1 MCRSSSRRED
11 DLILMNKKKSIF
23 PARKLTAGVGEGEAL
38 VTENSL
44 TFWGGMDPT
53 TGTIIDAQHEL
64 CGKKVSGK
72 VLVFPYGAGSSSG
85 CGVIM
90 EMVRLGTHPAA
101 MVNVEKDPVLALGPI
116 LAQELYGRSFPIVTV
131 SKTVFKHFRKGDTL
145 KVDAKKGRIVCFRKE
160 LDK

>member
-1 MCRSSSRRED
+1 MS
-11 DLILMNKKKSIF
+11 KKKSIF

-38 VTENSL
+38 VTENPL

-53 TGTIIDAQHEL
+53 TGTIIDAHHEL

-116 LAQELYGRSFPIVTV
+116 LAQELYGRSLPIVTV

-145 KVDAKKGRIVCFRKE
+145 KVDANKGRIVCLRKG